1 MNIIKFWRYMCLAW
15 LGQLSESDVENLV
28 LVMGNLNFSLK
39 YRARCQRVFT
49 VYCRRNVPSKDLLR
63 KIYDGVAIYTYL
75 ENIGKR
81 SQPLTDDEQEL
92 ILGLPDY
99 CISHLSKALTTE
111 YAIKL
116 LQWDEEDVLMAY
128 LEKFKLSVAAERYLA
143 TMASSNH
150 DVSWLAV
157 HYVTAHNGEVFQKPD
172 AQQFLFELPHCEKIQ
187 QAIIECSS
195 MENPLLLDSSIEHLI
210 TDASKKQLLL
220 LFLSHSYVANPQLI
234 ELLKKRAQ
242 KDKQLSALLCIS
254 VERKK
259 LFEKTYSLLW
269 NDDVSSH
276 LEAIESEIIAT
287 LDAEKRRQL
296 VMEQIVPKMK
306 ENKTSPAM
314 AAWVAYTYP
323 HLAQIAAENVQQ
335 FIRRID
341 GQIVLTLAYNN
352 MRNQTI

>member
-15 LGQLSESDVENLV
+15 LGQLSESDVDSLI
-28 LVMGNLNFSLK
+28 LVMSDSNFSLK

-81 SQPLTDDEQEL
+81 SQPLTDDEQQL
-92 ILGLPDY
+92 ILELPDY
-99 CISHLSKALTTE
+99 CINHLSRALTTE

-116 LQWDEEDVLMAY
+116 LQWGDEDVLMAY
-128 LEKFKLSVAAERYLA
+128 LEKFKLSVAAERYLE

-195 MENPLLLDSSIEHLI
+195 MENPLLLDSSIENLI

-242 KDKQLSALLCIS
+242 KDKQMSALLCIS

-259 LFEKTYSLLW
+259 LFEKTYSTLW